1 MRGTGLGYAYS
12 EIIKQGKRPST
23 PCGME
28 CARLEYSAIEFYEKS
43 GAKVLRDWYVVQMD
57 EVGINNFIENKLK
70 NKITVAFKS
79 WNLELYNWNL

>member
-70 NKITVAFKS
+70 NKLQLHLKAGI
-79 WNLELYNWNL
+79 